1 MDKNVIPPCLLCR
14 TEVHGVNMAE
24 STPTRSTRF
33 PEGLDERFT
42 EYRDERDMTNS
53 EALRS
58 LVRAGL
64 EERTETADNNDEA
77 GGRPSGLIGSLLYDT
92 RRSRGRNLGI
102 SMILLVLYFGLALP
116 TAVNYVVL
124 AVVSAYALSAVFG
137 YVELYRAWHD
147 PDPAEAPDA
156 STPAE
161 VER

>member
-1 MDKNVIPPCLLCR
+1 
-14 TEVHGVNMAE
+14 MAE

-64 EERTETADNNDEA
+64 QEETEPDNPESDA
-77 GGRPSGLIGSLLYDT
+77 GGSRPSGLIGSLLYDA

-102 SMILLVLYFGLALP
+102 SFILLALYFGLALP
-116 TAVNYVVL
+116 TVVNYVVL
-124 AVVSAYALSAVFG
+124 GVAAAYLLSALFG
-137 YVELYRAWHD
+137 CVELYRAWHD